1 MNVSVCGLAC
11 QNYNL
16 AAPDVEIVKP
26 TAFVQCEYCL
36 EAPCITSQSRGK
48 PSFLSAYG
56 PPRLQNIG
64 KRYRNYR
71 EYHRILKKA
80 GLWNNPIYLLKKYE
94 LGVHWR
100 CARGYAKLR
109 RERCQEEMAESTR
122 SAIQGAYSYYKLNKK
137 F

>member
-64 KRYRNYR
+64 KRFRNYR

-94 LGVHWR
+94 LGVHIEDV
-100 CARGYAKLR
+100 
-109 RERCQEEMAESTR
+109 REVMPNCVVNDVRKRWPNPREVP
-122 SAIQGAYSYYKLNKK
+122 YKGHIPTIN
-137 F
+137 